1 MKNIVLSFLLL
12 LIIACRSDKNNMHVK
27 GTIKGLKKGTVYLK
41 KANDTAFVIIDSFKV
56 NKAQNYNFEFSTNIE
71 EPEAFTIELD
81 KSTNKDNRITFFGY
95 EGLTT
100 INTSLKNFGY
110 DVSINGSK
118 EQKLLEEYIT
128 NIKKFRNQGLDILKQ
143 NLDSQIAKDELAFLA
158 SKKRVENHKKRKYLY
173 TVNFALANKNSIVS
187 PYIAL
192 TEIYD
197 AKLSLLDTIN
207 RSLSTEVK
215 ASKYG
220 LSLNTFIQKRNQ

>member
-12 LIIACRSDKNNMHVK
+12 LIIACSSDKNNMHVK

-128 NIKKFRNQGLDILKQ
+128 NIKKFRNQGLDIIKQ

-173 TVNFALANKNSIVS
+173 TVNFALANKNSIVA